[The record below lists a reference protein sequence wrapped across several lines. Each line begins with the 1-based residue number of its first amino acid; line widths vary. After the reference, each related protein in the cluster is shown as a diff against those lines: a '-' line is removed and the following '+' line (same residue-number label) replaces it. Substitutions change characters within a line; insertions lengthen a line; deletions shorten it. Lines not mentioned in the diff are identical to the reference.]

1 MEGGG
6 ERRASLLNGWGLK
19 VEADGVR
26 VVGSAGQVRELG
38 AARERAL
45 GTSF

>member
-6 ERRASLLNGWGLK
+6 DRRASLLNGWGLK

-26 VVGSAGQVRELG
+26 VVGAAGQVRVLQVACEL
-38 AARERAL
+38 AL